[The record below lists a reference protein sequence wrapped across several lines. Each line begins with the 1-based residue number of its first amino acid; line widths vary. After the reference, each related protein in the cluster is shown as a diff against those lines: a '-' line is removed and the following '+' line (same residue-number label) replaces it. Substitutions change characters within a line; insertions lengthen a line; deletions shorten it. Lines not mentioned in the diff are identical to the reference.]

1 VQKVNLSDI
10 PEQEKR
16 SPGGKYHSFYK
27 EISQALGREP
37 KSLDLGK
44 RHPFDLMLARLPAGA
59 SLCPYHAEGAQW
71 EFYLVVSGRGR
82 VRHASGMTEIGAG
95 DTFLFKPGEA
105 HQLTAANNEEL
116 VYYVIADNPIGDS
129 CYYPDSGKW
138 AVRKE
143 GDETAIIK
151 GAETHYFDG
160 EE

>member
-1 VQKVNLSDI
+1 VQKVNLHDV

-16 SPGGKYHSFYK
+16 SPGGKYHAFYK
-27 EISQALGREP
+27 EVSVALGREP
-37 KSLDLGK
+37 ASLDLNK

-71 EFYLVVSGRGR
+71 ELYLVVSGRGLIR
-82 VRHASGMTEIGAG
+82 DSSGVTAVEAG

-105 HQLTAANNEEL
+105 HQLTAAADSEF

-143 GDETAIIK
+143 GDATAIVK
-151 GAETHYFDG
+151 GTETHYLDG